1 VIVSP
6 QKSSNTLE
14 APVRAPSGPH
24 RKPKADLYTV
34 LLAIALLAVLVAILF
49 FWLEMRSYENKS
61 TGAPAV
67 PLVSTQGSERQ
78 GDRETRRLGDRHR
91 GSFVVSR
98 SPYFLVSLSP
108 RVLIPDS

>member
-49 FWLEMRSYENKS
+49 LWLEMRSYEFKS
-61 TGAPAV
+61 KGAPAV
-67 PLVSTQGSERQ
+67 PMAAVQGSEVRVQ
-78 GDRETRRLGDRHR
+78 GIAVSDQRSAFSEL
-91 GSFVVSR
+91 VSR
-98 SPYFLVSLSP
+98 PLSAVRCPSFLSP
-108 RVLIPDS
+108 IPNL

>member
-14 APVRAPSGPH
+14 APVRVPSGPH

-49 FWLEMRSYENKS
+49 FWLEMRSYEYKS
-61 TGAPAV
+61 KGAPSVVMATV
-67 PLVSTQGSERQ
+67 QGS
-78 GDRETRRLGDRHR
+78 
-91 GSFVVSR
+91 SF
-98 SPYFLVSLSP
+98 
-108 RVLIPDS
+108 IPHSSAFYEHGCSKAC